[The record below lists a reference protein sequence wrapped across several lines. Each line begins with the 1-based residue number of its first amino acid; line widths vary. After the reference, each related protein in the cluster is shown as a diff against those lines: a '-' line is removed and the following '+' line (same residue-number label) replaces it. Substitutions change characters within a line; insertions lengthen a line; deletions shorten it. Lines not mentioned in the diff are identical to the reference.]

1 MNPTESLKRTKHYNN
16 SKIFLE
22 MAQKSEMVFK
32 QNVKNRRKHRGL
44 GNNTAELTYVK
55 GALVDAYLQ

>member
-1 MNPTESLKRTKHYNN
+1 
-16 SKIFLE
+16 